1 MIEILLNKIVKL
13 QYDLFIQQNITLS
26 IIMGFLFFTIF
37 FFKIIIVNQNI
48 YLTKLFKTNISK
60 ISYLKLEIEL

>member
-1 MIEILLNKIVKL
+1 MIEILLNKIVIQ
-13 QYDLFIQQNITLS
+13 QYNLFIQQNITLS

-48 YLTKLFKTNISK
+48 YLTKLFKTNIHK
-60 ISYLKLEIEL
+60 ISYLKLQIEL

>member
-1 MIEILLNKIVKL
+1 MIEILLNKIVIL
-13 QYDLFIQQNITLS
+13 QYDLFIQQNIALS
-26 IIMGFLFFTIF
+26 IIMGFLFYTIF